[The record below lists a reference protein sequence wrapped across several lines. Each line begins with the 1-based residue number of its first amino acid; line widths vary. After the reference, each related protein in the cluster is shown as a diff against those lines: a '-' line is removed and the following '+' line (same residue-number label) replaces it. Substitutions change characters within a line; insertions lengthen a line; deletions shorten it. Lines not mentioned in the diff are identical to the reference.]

1 MTENKLTYAEAMA
14 EVERIVAT
22 LRSGDMSIDELT
34 AAVRRATE
42 LIGECRK
49 HLTTT
54 EAEVERLIN
63 PEA

>member
-1 MTENKLTYAEAMA
+1 MA
-14 EVERIVAT
+14 EVERIVAK